1 MRRDKGASSGP
12 ARAYTSTTATRDSVR
27 RVFAS
32 LPTLLGL
39 LAFCSGSVWSAEPLS
54 SAEPGPITYSTID
67 EALKDLHAKAGVTFR
82 NQDGWIVAEDLAASA
97 AWLITPPGHP
107 AYPSMVRRMVINTST
122 GAYMDTA
129 VRCLA
134 SKETCDKFFAARNI
148 HKDLL

>member
-1 MRRDKGASSGP
+1 MLDPMKGIC
-12 ARAYTSTTATRDSVR
+12 
-27 RVFAS
+27 AS
-32 LPTLLGL
+32 LSTLLGL
-39 LAFCSGSVWSAEPLS
+39 VVFSSGAVWGAEPFS
-54 SAEPGPITYSTID
+54 SEEPGPIPYSTID
-67 EALKDLHAKAGVTFR
+67 EALKDLHAKAAVTFR
-82 NQDGWIVAEDLAASA
+82 NQNGWIVADDRAAST

-107 AYPSMVRRMVINTST
+107 AYPSMVRRMIINTST